1 MAKLSLSNI
10 MSTHDSALSRV
21 INPKS
26 TEFGYLGREQR
37 FIMLKNKATEDNSKC
52 QKKKLGNTILYY
64 YRYHTCSIIK
74 GLFWL
79 GRTKVQQSA
88 KGFMVD
94 LIPPPL

>member
-26 TEFGYLGREQR
+26 TEFGYLGMEQR

-52 QKKKLGNTILYY
+52 QKKIREYDIVLLSLSY
-64 YRYHTCSIIK
+64 
-74 GLFWL
+74 
-79 GRTKVQQSA
+79 
-88 KGFMVD
+88 M
-94 LIPPPL
+94 